1 MQKNTSIKHIKK
13 PHAILTDIEGTTSSS
28 SFFTEILFPYSR
40 SRLGSYCMAHPD
52 KTAAILS
59 EVAAIEPSDPI
70 ATMERWIDENQKIA
84 PLKTLQGMIWAE
96 GFHEGTFK
104 GHIYVDAQ
112 AAFRQWHA
120 DGIALYIFSSA
131 SIAAQKLLFGFSEA
145 GDLTP
150 FLSGYFDTS
159 TGSKRE
165 ADSYRL
171 IAETIGSRPA
181 EVLFLS
187 DIPSEVEAAR
197 SAGMAALH
205 IDRLGGLADI
215 STFEDIKIS
224 L

>member
-1 MQKNTSIKHIKK
+1 
-13 PHAILTDIEGTTSSS
+13 
-28 SFFTEILFPYSR
+28 
-40 SRLGSYCMAHPD
+40 
-52 KTAAILS
+52 
-59 EVAAIEPSDPI
+59 
-70 ATMERWIDENQKIA
+70 MERWIDENQKIA

-96 GFHEGTFK
+96 GFHEGRFK

-150 FLSGYFDTS
+150 ILSGYFDTS

-171 IAETIGSRPA
+171 IAETIGCRPA
-181 EVLFLS
+181 EVLFCQIHHLRLRQH
-187 DIPSEVEAAR
+187 VAR
-197 SAGMAALH
+197 EW
-205 IDRLGGLADI
+205 RRFI
-215 STFEDIKIS
+215 STV
-224 L
+224 

>member
-40 SRLGSYCMAHPD
+40 FRLGSYCMAHPD

-59 EVAAIEPSDPI
+59 EVEAIEPSDPI
-70 ATMERWIDENQKIA
+70 ATMERWVDENQKIA

-150 FLSGYFDTS
+150 ILSGYFDTS

-171 IAETIGSRPA
+171 IAETIGWRPA

-187 DIPSEVEAAR
+187 DTSSEVEAAR
-197 SAGMAALH
+197 SAGMVALH
-205 IDRLGGLADI
+205 IDRVGGLADI
-215 STFEDIKIS
+215 STFEDIQIS